1 MVLGGIIEWSM
12 TIGATG
18 WLLVVLSMGL
28 SVLIGL
34 LTYRFFQSLTHKTI
48 GAQLSEYKQTQKS
61 AATLF
66 LPIALGGIVFGLL
79 LIVLGIV
86 EIVWGSL
93 IVIMITLSYLILPLI
108 KRFRPCTVVLSRG
121 TYFVSNSWIGKDLRD
136 TENNY
141 RIEDKCYMGVP
152 FQVIYVKDKL
162 VGLVYNTSKVFP
174 E

>member
-1 MVLGGIIEWSM
+1 MEGIIEWSI
-12 TIGATG
+12 TLGVRG
-18 WLLVVLSMGL
+18 WLLFVLSAAISL
-28 SVLIGL
+28 LIGFEV
-34 LTYRFFQSLTHKTI
+34 YRFFKSLTTKTI
-48 GAQLSEYKQTQKS
+48 SAQLTEYKQTQKS
-61 AATLF
+61 AATLC
-66 LPIALGGIVFGLL
+66 LPIASGGIVFGLL

-86 EIVWGSL
+86 EIVWGSF
-93 IVIMITLSYLILPLI
+93 IVIMIVLSYLILPLI

-141 RIEDKCYMGVP
+141 RIENKYFAGVT

-162 VGLVYNTSKVFP
+162 VGTVYNVDKVFP